1 MPKMVSDRAAKFAEK
16 VPIFMRTFPIIKQFY
31 WQVKEIEEV
40 KTRAATLAEELDWF
54 GNED

>member
-1 MPKMVSDRAAKFAEK
+1 MPHLVHNRAAKFAER

-31 WQVKEIEEV
+31 WQDKEIKEM

-54 GNED
+54 NNED